1 MSLKIRLLCACLC
14 AALAVIIS
22 VNYAQSMRAEA
33 QKLKQDVR
41 ARFGGDV
48 VSLVVSTRQLD
59 AGHTIQSDD
68 ICVRDWASDLAP
80 EGACTNPDEVIG
92 KVVQASL
99 PQNAPLSSLT
109 FDKGD
114 HDAKIPEGYVA
125 LGISSSDK
133 QNLGAFCVSGS
144 RLIAFDAKSKGSTC
158 ISKDII
164 VLSNN
169 SGDSIYAS
177 EHALLLAVRPSDVE
191 ALLQAQSNQSL
202 RFVLAAGES
211 NAETDRADAQDASK
225 EAKTGANPSAQT
237 GSREAGSRRAPL
249 AHIVRTKHIPSE
261 SDSRVRDGVSSASDS
276 GSGSDSGSDGS
287 SHSGADSRSNSNS
300 RPSSE

>member
-1 MSLKIRLLCACLC
+1 M
-14 AALAVIIS
+14 
-22 VNYAQSMRAEA
+22 
-33 QKLKQDVR
+33 
-41 ARFGGDV
+41 
-48 VSLVVSTRQLD
+48 
-59 AGHTIQSDD
+59 
-68 ICVRDWASDLAP
+68 
-80 EGACTNPDEVIG
+80 
-92 KVVQASL
+92 
-99 PQNAPLSSLT
+99 
-109 FDKGD
+109 
-114 HDAKIPEGYVA
+114 
-125 LGISSSDK
+125 
-133 QNLGAFCVSGS
+133 
-144 RLIAFDAKSKGSTC
+144 
-158 ISKDII
+158 
-164 VLSNN
+164 LSNN

-191 ALLQAQSNQSL
+191 ALLQAQFNQSL

-276 GSGSDSGSDGS
+276 DSGSGSGSDGS
-287 SHSGADSRSNSNS
+287 FHSGADSRSNSNS

>member
-1 MSLKIRLLCACLC
+1 M
-14 AALAVIIS
+14 
-22 VNYAQSMRAEA
+22 
-33 QKLKQDVR
+33 
-41 ARFGGDV
+41 
-48 VSLVVSTRQLD
+48 
-59 AGHTIQSDD
+59 
-68 ICVRDWASDLAP
+68 
-80 EGACTNPDEVIG
+80 
-92 KVVQASL
+92 
-99 PQNAPLSSLT
+99 
-109 FDKGD
+109 
-114 HDAKIPEGYVA
+114 
-125 LGISSSDK
+125 
-133 QNLGAFCVSGS
+133 
-144 RLIAFDAKSKGSTC
+144 
-158 ISKDII
+158 
-164 VLSNN
+164 LSNN

-276 GSGSDSGSDGS
+276 GSGSAGS
-287 SHSGADSRSNSNS
+287 SHSGTDSRSNSNSNS